1 MTFDH
6 LALNS
11 IAKMLEFYTYLFA
24 NRSQFERMQRNS
36 KIPKIPIHF
45 SFYYVEKTKKN
56 CREFFMLDY
65 LLWGISC
72 KVSPNPIICCHQTYP
87 VNLAFIGL
95 LTFEFLF
102 PNKLK
107 KHFITLLFLLKQ
119 LLAAL
124 ALAEIKL
131 LKLVSKIEIVIEFWI
146 FVFLYHS

>member
-1 MTFDH
+1 MRECKGI
-6 LALNS
+6 LKYL
-11 IAKMLEFYTYLFA
+11 TYQYIFLFT
-24 NRSQFERMQRNS
+24 MW
-36 KIPKIPIHF
+36 
-45 SFYYVEKTKKN
+45 KKN
-56 CREFFMLDY
+56 CREFFMLDN

-72 KVSPNPIICCHQTYP
+72 KVSSNPIICCHQTYP

-131 LKLVSKIEIVIEFWI
+131 LKLSSNFESLFSYIILRSFI
-146 FVFLYHS
+146 S